1 MLGFDV
7 ALIPIGQWMR
17 VRISFARVALAI
29 IAFLVLVASY
39 WGYLEYSF
47 RTTRQDALAA
57 GRLRAQQISE
67 AARQQLSATFRGADY
82 LLQNVRRDF
91 VRSPVDFNLLATQA
105 LSLLPASAETQI
117 AIYGVDGR
125 LITMSG
131 ESPVWTDVSER
142 GFFQEQRQRFA
153 DDRLIVGE
161 AAQEPKGGRWRV
173 PMTRP
178 ILTPEGFAGVIV
190 MTVSPQFL
198 SDELALVVLGKNDT
212 VGAVH
217 VPDGTYLARSSQ
229 IDRLM
234 GRAVKSSRPYLQ
246 PGAPAQG
253 VFTAVA
259 THESVER
266 IYAWAKLR
274 DLPVVI
280 FVGLSTGDLLAP
292 LDASIAAHRWT
303 NLIGTLAL
311 LSLAAGLALL
321 AFRDIR
327 QRAALMHQEALYHSL
342 FDQNHSVKLLTDP
355 RDGRILA
362 ANAAAAN
369 FYGYSVEQLAQMNI
383 ADINCLPREEIARCM
398 AEAKEGGRPS
408 FVFPHRLASGEIRMV
423 EVFSGPVTIHNAT
436 ALYSIIHDVTDR
448 FELERG
454 LRESEARYRG
464 IFEAVPAGLLLV
476 DERGVIAA
484 WNEQALQVLDTDEH
498 GLVERTSTLFDAYG
512 DEVPR
517 DQRPSM
523 RCLSEDIKEE
533 LYTVRTHDGRRV
545 WLSIEGRRFSA
556 DVQGAPAGA
565 ILVIS
570 DITRAVQLE
579 EEVLISERVFEAAA
593 EGIMVTD
600 VRWDIIR
607 VNPAFEEITGYPPK
621 EVIGKKPKMLAP
633 GRNGLS
639 FYRPIFKSLA
649 SKKSWEGDITNRRR
663 DGRLSVERT
672 VVSAIVQSDGRLS
685 GYVTL
690 LSDVTARKKQ
700 EEEIWLRANF
710 DTLTGLPNRT
720 LLADRIEQA
729 LNMDRHADRTVGVL
743 FIDLDRFKPVNDR
756 WGHAA
761 GDELLRLVAR
771 RISGAVR
778 AEDTVARVGG
788 DEFVVFLPAVSK
800 EADVLK
806 VANKILDLLRSPF
819 TLSEGEASISAC
831 VGVAVGRAGAVSAE
845 NLIRRADA
853 AMYRGKTSGRSRVV
867 AFAEQEE
874 LLQSP

>member
-1 MLGFDV
+1 MRLRINLAQIIV
-7 ALIPIGQWMR
+7 A
-17 VRISFARVALAI
+17 VVT
-29 IAFLVLVASY
+29 FLVLVASY

-47 RTTRQDALAA
+47 LASRQDAVAA
-57 GRLRAQQISE
+57 GRLRARQISE
-67 AARQQLSATFRGADY
+67 AARQQLTATFRGADY
-82 LLQNVRRDF
+82 LLQNVRRDY

-105 LSLLPASAETQI
+105 LSLLPASSEAQI
-117 AIYGVDGR
+117 AIYGADGR
-125 LITMSG
+125 LVVASG
-131 ESPVWTDVSER
+131 TAPVWDDVAER
-142 GFFQEQRQRFA
+142 AFFKQQQAHFSA
-153 DDRLIVGE
+153 DALVVGE
-161 AAQEPKGGRWRV
+161 AAQDPRGARWRV
-173 PMTRP
+173 PLARAL
-178 ILTPEGFAGVIV
+178 LTPEGFAGVIV

-198 SDELALVVLGKNDT
+198 SNELALVVLGENDT

-217 VPDGTYLARSSQ
+217 LPEGTYLARSSQ
-229 IDRLM
+229 IKTLM
-234 GRAVKSSRPYLQ
+234 GRAVKASRPYLHLQ
-246 PGAPAQG
+246 PGAPEQG
-253 VFTAVA
+253 VFMAEA
-259 THESVER
+259 THEPVER

-292 LDASIAAHRWT
+292 LNASIAAHRWT

-311 LSLAAGLALL
+311 LGLAAGLAFL

-327 QRAALMHQEALYHSL
+327 QRTALMRQEALYRAL

-355 RDGRILA
+355 ADGRILA
-362 ANAAAAN
+362 ANAAAAA
-369 FYGYSVEQLAQMNI
+369 FYGYTAEQLARMNI
-383 ADINCLPREEIARCM
+383 SDINCLPREEVARCM
-398 AEAKEGGRPS
+398 AEAKQGERPS
-408 FVFPHRLASGEIRMV
+408 FVFPHRLASGDIRMV
-423 EVFSGPVTIHNAT
+423 EVFSGPVTIGEKT

-454 LRESEARYRG
+454 LRESEERYRG
-464 IFEAVPAGLLLV
+464 IFEAVPAGLILV
-476 DERGVIAA
+476 DENGKITS
-484 WNEQALQVLDTDEH
+484 WNETVLQILRTDVN
-498 GLVERTSTLFDAYG
+498 GLVSRTATLLDAYG
-512 DEVPR
+512 EAVPPDR
-517 DQRPSM
+517 RPSA

-533 LYTVRTHDGRRV
+533 LYSVWGENGRRI
-545 WLSIEGRRFSA
+545 WLSVEGRRFSSDA
-556 DVQGAPAGA
+556 KGVPAGA
-565 ILVIS
+565 ILVLS

-600 VRWDIIR
+600 VRWEIIR
-607 VNPAFEEITGYPPK
+607 VNPAFEEITGYPPH

-649 SKKSWEGDITNRRR
+649 AKRSWEGDITNRRR

-729 LNMDRHADRTVGVL
+729 LNMDHHSERMVGVL
-743 FIDLDRFKPVNDR
+743 FIDLDRFKPVNDQ

-788 DEFVVFLPAVSK
+788 DEFVVFLPSVSK
-800 EADVLK
+800 AADVSK
-806 VANKILDLLRSPF
+806 IANKILDLLRSPF
-819 TLSEGEASISAC
+819 ILSEGEASISAC
-831 VGVAVGRAGAVSAE
+831 VGVALGRAGAVSAE

-867 AFAEQEE
+867 VFAEAEE
-874 LLQSP
+874 RVEA